1 MASGLRSASPV
12 VHGSRTLVGSGT
24 NIGGRSISREVLI
37 EEIWE
42 QSTEVSTQTIDNF
55 VLRIRKKF
63 NIDSTSPKYFHAVYG
78 FGYKYIPG

>member
-1 MASGLRSASPV
+1 MASGLRSARRPWFQSSRRQWYNYWGG
-12 VHGSRTLVGSGT
+12 GSK
-24 NIGGRSISREVLI
+24 SREVLI

-63 NIDSTSPKYFHAVYG
+63 NIDLTSPKYFHAVYG
-78 FGYKYIPG
+78 FGYKYIPD